1 MPERP
6 WDDMT
11 PDERRDEM
19 DRAATE
25 LLCRLR
31 AIVPELEGIAAD
43 VETIRREID
52 ETRNSLAEICG
63 LLGKQRRQ
71 EDTLP

>member
-1 MPERP
+1 MPEKP

-31 AIVPELEGIAAD
+31 AIVPELEAIASD
-43 VETIRREID
+43 VETLRQEID
-52 ETRNSLAEICG
+52 ETRESLVEIRALFG
-63 LLGKQRRQ
+63 EQ
-71 EDTLP
+71 ERSVEALE

>member
-1 MPERP
+1 MLEKP

-19 DRAATE
+19 DRAAAE
-25 LLCRLR
+25 LLRRLR
-31 AIVPELEGIAAD
+31 AIVPELEGITAD

-52 ETRNSLAEICG
+52 EIRNSLAGICG
-63 LLGKQRRQ
+63 LLGKQRRR
-71 EDTLP
+71 EETLP

>member
-1 MPERP
+1 MPEKP

-43 VETIRREID
+43 IETIRQEID
-52 ETRNSLAEICG
+52 QTRNSLAGICG
-63 LLGKQRRQ
+63 LLGKQRRR
-71 EDTLP
+71 EETLP

>member
-1 MPERP
+1 MPEKP

-31 AIVPELEGIAAD
+31 AIVPELEGIAAE
-43 VETIRREID
+43 VEMIRGEID
-52 ETRNSLAEICG
+52 QTRNSLAEICG

-71 EDTLP
+71 EETLP

>member
-1 MPERP
+1 MPEKP

-19 DRAATE
+19 DRGATE
-25 LLCRLR
+25 LLRRLR

-43 VETIRREID
+43 VETIRWEID
-52 ETRNSLAEICG
+52 QTRNSLAEICG
-63 LLGKQRRQ
+63 LLGKQGRQ
-71 EDTLP
+71 EETLP

>member
-1 MPERP
+1 MPEKT

-19 DRAATE
+19 DRGATE
-25 LLCRLR
+25 LLRHLR

-52 ETRNSLAEICG
+52 QTRISLAEICG
-63 LLGKQRRQ
+63 LLGKQGR
-71 EDTLP
+71 EEEPLP

>member
-1 MPERP
+1 MLEKP

-11 PDERRDEM
+11 RGERRDEM

-25 LLCRLR
+25 LLRRLR

-63 LLGKQRRQ
+63 LLGKQRRR
-71 EDTLP
+71 EEALP

>member
-1 MPERP
+1 MPEKPR
-6 WDDMT
+6 DDMT

-19 DRAATE
+19 DRGATE
-25 LLCRLR
+25 LLRHLR

-63 LLGKQRRQ
+63 LLGKQGRQ
-71 EDTLP
+71 EETLP

>member
-1 MPERP
+1 MLEKP

-19 DRAATE
+19 DRAAAE
-25 LLCRLR
+25 LLRRLR
-31 AIVPELEGIAAD
+31 AIVPELEGI
-43 VETIRREID
+43 D
-52 ETRNSLAEICG
+52 ETRESLAEICG

-71 EDTLP
+71 EETLP